1 MISDQVVCAS
11 MHTIDQVQ
19 AHMLDL
25 RVRANNSYRS
35 TIALSIIQSTVY
47 SDNVTF
53 FLICLGVSVTNI
65 AVFSA
70 LDDILPLGPCSPG
83 KNLLCINDGL

>member
-1 MISDQVVCAS
+1 MCQTSMFENMFIYFIIDSVGCCGVC
-11 MHTIDQVQ
+11 
-19 AHMLDL
+19 
-25 RVRANNSYRS
+25 
-35 TIALSIIQSTVY
+35 
-47 SDNVTF
+47 TF

-83 KNLLCINDGL
+83 KNLLCINDGLWYLIIIV